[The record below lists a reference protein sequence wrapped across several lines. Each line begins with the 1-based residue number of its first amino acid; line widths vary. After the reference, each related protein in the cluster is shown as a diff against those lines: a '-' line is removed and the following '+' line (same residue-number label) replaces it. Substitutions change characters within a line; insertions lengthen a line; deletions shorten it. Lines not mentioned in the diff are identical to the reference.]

1 MICPNCGR
9 DLPESAR
16 VCPSCSAVQHA
27 SRRRRDGAR
36 APEPQEGVR
45 VERTVL
51 PEEAEKKHRRAQG
64 EQARQGTVSSPD
76 RSVKPKKAQRR
87 DVSGDSSVPVG
98 LHKQV
103 AREQAQVRHVRHA
116 PDHIRRKVD
125 AEPVMLRPPL
135 YKKSHKK
142 LRLILISL
150 LALSLFFVGG
160 CVYMLFVSDGG
171 QLMMAQWGWDFAH
184 TEQYVKIAK
193 QFYEQGYYFRAL
205 EALDVVLER
214 EPENVEGLILKA
226 QVHTET
232 GDVEA
237 AKAIYNSLIE
247 KIAPAHPSAY
257 ENLIRIYQEE
267 GYHAEALAL
276 MKQAVER
283 VNDPSDFRVMLKA
296 YTPTAPTLSHTAGRY
311 NSEIDVTI
319 TIPENET
326 VYYSTD
332 GTDPS
337 ESGLVYQAGTKIHVS
352 EGKMTIKAIGFTEN
366 GTPSEQV
373 SADYTIVIPTPAAP
387 KANVQSGEYNYS
399 PKVSLRP
406 GEETYDNPSPIVA
419 IYYTL
424 DGRSPTT
431 ESTLYKDG
439 EPIQIPSGST
449 ELRAISVAANGK
461 ISYEMKVTYK
471 VNSNLQKM
479 FGSADTF
486 KNMELYST
494 GYNTFTKAWGAP
506 DSYEKLPAEEGYD
519 PDMECYEAVYS
530 WGTAR
535 FVIKKAGGSPVLYA
549 LDTTNE
555 KMTAPRTTKIGMSA
569 KDVMAKFRDLN
580 NPPLDS
586 QGNRLLYNYNSAN
599 LQFGTYKRESDGKCA
614 IHYYYPVGDKNEIF
628 VELSYYLDEDDNV
641 ERIVWQRYLSEL

>member
-1 MICPNCGR
+1 MER
-9 DLPESAR
+9 R
-16 VCPSCSAVQHA
+16 VQ
-27 SRRRRDGAR
+27 
-36 APEPQEGVR
+36 
-45 VERTVL
+45 
-51 PEEAEKKHRRAQG
+51 PEEAEKKHRRVQG
-64 EQARQGTVSSPD
+64 DQARQGTVSSPE
-76 RSVKPKKAQRR
+76 RGTKPKKVQRR
-87 DVSGDSSVPVG
+87 DVSGDSTVPVG

-103 AREQAQVRHVRHA
+103 AREQMQVRHVRHA

-125 AEPVMLRPPL
+125 AQPAMLQPPI
-135 YKKSHKK
+135 YQKSHKR
-142 LRLILISL
+142 LRNVIFVILL
-150 LALSLFFVGG
+150 LALFFCAGG
-160 CVYMLFVSDGG
+160 AYMLFKTESG
-171 QLMMAQWGWDFAH
+171 QEMMAQWGWDAAS
-184 TEQYVKIAK
+184 TSAYVTLGRQYV
-193 QFYEQGYYFRAL
+193 EQGYFSRAL
-205 EALDVVLER
+205 ETLAVAVER
-214 EPENVEGLILKA
+214 EPENVDALILMA
-226 QVHTET
+226 QAHTEL
-232 GDVEA
+232 GDPEA
-237 AKAIYNSLIE
+237 AKAIYLSLIE
-247 KIAPAHPSAY
+247 DIAPAHPSAY
-257 ENLIRIYQEE
+257 RSLIKIYQQE
-267 GYHAEALAL
+267 GYNAEALAL
-276 MKQAVER
+276 MKRAEEAT
-283 VNDPSDFRVMLKA
+283 NASEFDVMLRE

-311 NSEIDVTI
+311 NTEIDVMI
-319 TIPENET
+319 TIPDNET

-337 ESGLVYQAGTKIHVS
+337 ESGLIYQAGTKIHVS

-387 KANVQSGEYNYS
+387 KANVASGEYNYS

-406 GEETYDNPSPIVA
+406 GEETYENPSPIVA

-431 ESTLYKDG
+431 ESTLYNDD

-461 ISYEMKVTYK
+461 VSYEMRVTYK

-479 FGSADTF
+479 FGSSDTF

-494 GYNTFTKAWGAP
+494 GYNTFVKTWGTP
-506 DSYEKLPAEEGYD
+506 ESYEQLPADKGYS
-519 PDMECYEAVYS
+519 PDMESYEAVYS

-555 KMTAPRTTKIGMSA
+555 KMTAPRTTRIGMSA

-580 NPPLDS
+580 NPALDD

-599 LQFGTYKRESDGKCA
+599 LQFGTYKREADGSCA

-628 VELSYYLDEDDNV
+628 VELSYYLDENDNV
-641 ERIVWQRYLSEL
+641 TRIVWQRYLSEL

>member
-9 DLPESAR
+9 ELPDTAR
-16 VCPSCSAVQHA
+16 VCPSCSAVQRVF
-27 SRRRRDGAR
+27 RRRHAEADL
-36 APEPQEGVR
+36 PDPQAGVR
-45 VERTVL
+45 VERTVQ

-64 EQARQGTVSSPD
+64 EQVRQGTVSSPE
-76 RSVKPKKAQRR
+76 RSAKQKKVQRR
-87 DVSGDSSVPVG
+87 DVSGDSTVPVG

-103 AREQAQVRHVRHA
+103 AREQVQVRHVRHA

-125 AEPVMLRPPL
+125 AQPAMLQPPI
-135 YKKSHKK
+135 YQKSHKR
-142 LRLILISL
+142 LRNVIFVILL
-150 LALSLFFVGG
+150 LALFFCAGG
-160 CVYMLFVSDGG
+160 AYMLFKTESG
-171 QLMMAQWGWDFAH
+171 QQMMAQWGWQAAS
-184 TEQYVKIAK
+184 TSAYVTLGRQYV
-193 QFYEQGYYFRAL
+193 EQGYFTRAL
-205 EALDVVLER
+205 ETLSVAVTR
-214 EPENVEGLILKA
+214 EPENVDALILMA
-226 QVHTET
+226 QAHTEL
-232 GDVEA
+232 GEIDE
-237 AKAIYNSLIE
+237 AKAIYLSLIE
-247 KIAPAHPSAY
+247 DIAPAHPSAY
-257 ENLIRIYQEE
+257 RSLIKIYQQE
-267 GYHAEALAL
+267 GYNAEALAL
-276 MKQAVER
+276 MKQAEEATEASEFV
-283 VNDPSDFRVMLKA
+283 VMLKE

-337 ESGLVYQAGTKIHVS
+337 ESGLVYQAGTKIHVA

-387 KANVQSGEYNYS
+387 KANVASGEYSYS

-406 GEETYDNPSPIVA
+406 GEETYENPSPIVA

-431 ESTLYKDG
+431 ESTLYNDD

-471 VNSNLQKM
+471 VTSNLKKM
-479 FGSADTF
+479 FSSADTF

-494 GYNTFTKAWGAP
+494 GYNTFTKAWGTP
-506 DSYEKLPAEEGYD
+506 ESYELLPAEEGYD
-519 PDMECYEAVYS
+519 PAMESYEAVYS

-569 KDVMAKFRDLN
+569 ADVMAKFRDLN
-580 NPPLDS
+580 NPALDS

-599 LQFGTYKRESDGKCA
+599 LQFGTYKRETDGNCA

-628 VELSYYLDEDDNV
+628 VELSYYLDENDNV
-641 ERIVWQRYLSEL
+641 ARIVWQRYLSEL

>member
-1 MICPNCGR
+1 M
-9 DLPESAR
+9 
-16 VCPSCSAVQHA
+16 
-27 SRRRRDGAR
+27 
-36 APEPQEGVR
+36 
-45 VERTVL
+45 ERTVL
-51 PEEAEKKHRRAQG
+51 PEEAEKRHRRAQG

-76 RSVKPKKAQRR
+76 RSVKPKKVQRR
-87 DVSGDSSVPVG
+87 DVSGDSTVPVG

-142 LRLILISL
+142 LRYILIAL
-150 LALSLFFVGG
+150 LLLSLFFIGG
-160 CVYMLFVSDGG
+160 CVSILFVSDGG
-171 QLMMAQWGWDFAH
+171 QLMMAQWGWDFAQ

-193 QFYEQGYYFRAL
+193 QFYEQGYYSRAL

-226 QVHTET
+226 QVYTET
-232 GDVEA
+232 GDIEA

-247 KIAPAHPSAY
+247 TIAPAHPSAY

-276 MKQAVER
+276 MRQAVER

-406 GEETYDNPSPIVA
+406 GEETYDN
-419 IYYTL
+419 
-424 DGRSPTT
+424 
-431 ESTLYKDG
+431 
-439 EPIQIPSGST
+439 
-449 ELRAISVAANGK
+449 
-461 ISYEMKVTYK
+461 
-471 VNSNLQKM
+471 
-479 FGSADTF
+479 
-486 KNMELYST
+486 
-494 GYNTFTKAWGAP
+494 
-506 DSYEKLPAEEGYD
+506 
-519 PDMECYEAVYS
+519 
-530 WGTAR
+530 AR
-535 FVIKKAGGSPVLYA
+535 TCWA
-549 LDTTNE
+549 
-555 KMTAPRTTKIGMSA
+555 
-569 KDVMAKFRDLN
+569 
-580 NPPLDS
+580 
-586 QGNRLLYNYNSAN
+586 
-599 LQFGTYKRESDGKCA
+599 
-614 IHYYYPVGDKNEIF
+614 
-628 VELSYYLDEDDNV
+628 
-641 ERIVWQRYLSEL
+641 

>member
-9 DLPESAR
+9 ELPDTAR
-16 VCPSCSAVQHA
+16 VCPSCSAVQRVF
-27 SRRRRDGAR
+27 RRRHADADLPDPQQGA
-36 APEPQEGVR
+36 R
-45 VERTVL
+45 VERRVQ

-64 EQARQGTVSSPD
+64 DQARQGTASSPE
-76 RSVKPKKAQRR
+76 RGTKPKKVQRR
-87 DVSGDSSVPVG
+87 DVSGDSTVPVG

-103 AREQAQVRHVRHA
+103 AREQMQVRHVRHA

-125 AEPVMLRPPL
+125 AQPAMLQPPI
-135 YKKSHKK
+135 YQKSHKR
-142 LRLILISL
+142 LRNVIFVILL
-150 LALSLFFVGG
+150 LALFFCAGG
-160 CVYMLFVSDGG
+160 AYMLFKTESG
-171 QLMMAQWGWDFAH
+171 QEMMAQWGWDAAS
-184 TEQYVKIAK
+184 TSAYVTLGRQYV
-193 QFYEQGYYFRAL
+193 EQGYFSRAL
-205 EALDVVLER
+205 ETLAVAVER
-214 EPENVEGLILKA
+214 EPENVDALILMA
-226 QVHTET
+226 QAHTEL
-232 GDVEA
+232 GDPEA
-237 AKAIYNSLIE
+237 AKAIYLSLIE
-247 KIAPAHPSAY
+247 NIAPAHPSAY
-257 ENLIRIYQEE
+257 RSLIKIYQQE
-267 GYHAEALAL
+267 GYNAEALAL
-276 MKQAVER
+276 MKRAEEAT
-283 VNDPSDFRVMLKA
+283 NASEFDVMLRE
-296 YTPTAPTLSHTAGRY
+296 YTPTAPTRSHTAGRY
-311 NSEIDVTI
+311 NPEIDVTI
-319 TIPENET
+319 TIPDNET

-337 ESGLVYQAGTKIHVS
+337 ESGLIYQAGTKIHVS

-387 KANVQSGEYNYS
+387 KANVASGEYNYS

-406 GEETYDNPSPIVA
+406 GEETYENPSPIVA

-431 ESTLYKDG
+431 ESTLYNDD

-461 ISYEMKVTYK
+461 VSYEMRVTYK

-479 FGSADTF
+479 FGSSDTF

-494 GYNTFTKAWGAP
+494 GYNTFVKTWGTP
-506 DSYEKLPAEEGYD
+506 ESYEQLPADKGYS
-519 PDMECYEAVYS
+519 PDMESYEAVYS

-555 KMTAPRTTKIGMSA
+555 KMTAPRTTRIGMSA

-580 NPPLDS
+580 NPALDD

-599 LQFGTYKRESDGKCA
+599 LQFGTYKREADGSCA

-628 VELSYYLDEDDNV
+628 VELSYYLDENDNV
-641 ERIVWQRYLSEL
+641 TRIVWQRYLSEL